1 MGAAGGQGPRP
12 TMLARARRRVR
23 EPARATTVAHGR
35 SPPRALHVLALAL
48 CAAVATARA
57 AEPECRATSGERTL
71 PLVELY
77 TSEGCSSCPPADR
90 WFARLPVGPGA
101 AMPLAFHVDYW
112 DRLGWPDRFA
122 RAEWSARQ
130 QAIAR
135 DARTAVVFTPQV
147 LLQGRDFAAWRG
159 AEAARALAQA
169 ASIPARADIAI
180 DASPGGAVVA
190 VVATARVRDAA
201 QWSGARLVV
210 AYVDSGHV
218 TEVRRGENAGATLV
232 HDHVVRALVAGGAA
246 DASGALR
253 LEATFELPAD
263 AGRDPRLVAFVE
275 RGATREVLQA
285 LPLALERCG
294 RRGA

>member
-1 MGAAGGQGPRP
+1 MDI
-12 TMLARARRRVR
+12 TARA
-23 EPARATTVAHGR
+23 
-35 SPPRALHVLALAL
+35 SHVLAFAL
-48 CAAVATARA
+48 CAAVATAGA
-57 AEPECRATSGERTL
+57 TEPACRATSDVRTL

-90 WFARLPVGPGA
+90 WLAATFAADGA
-101 AMPLAFHVDYW
+101 PAVALAFHVDYW

-159 AEAARALAQA
+159 AEAARALAKA

-180 DASPGGAVVA
+180 AASPGGAVVA

-210 AYVDSGHV
+210 AYVDSGHA
-218 TEVRRGENAGATLV
+218 TEVRRGENAGVTLV
-232 HDHVVRALVAGGAA
+232 HDHVVRALVTGDAA
-246 DASGALR
+246 DESGALR
-253 LEATFELPAD
+253 LEATLARPAD
-263 AGRDPRLVAFVE
+263 VGRDPRLVAFVE
-275 RGATREVLQA
+275 RGATRDVLQA
-285 LPLALERCG
+285 LVLPLERCG
-294 RRGA
+294 R

>member
-1 MGAAGGQGPRP
+1 MDI
-12 TMLARARRRVR
+12 TARASR
-23 EPARATTVAHGR
+23 
-35 SPPRALHVLALAL
+35 VLAFAL

-57 AEPECRATSGERTL
+57 AEPECRATSGERMF

-90 WFARLPVGPGA
+90 WLSRVRATGYGA
-101 AMPLAFHVDYW
+101 DVAALAFHVDYW

-130 QAIAR
+130 QAIAH
-135 DARTAVVFTPQV
+135 DARTSVVFTPQV

-159 AEAARALAQA
+159 AEALRALAQA

-180 DASPGGAVVA
+180 DARPEGAGVA

-201 QWSGARLVV
+201 QRSGAQLVV

-218 TEVRRGENAGATLV
+218 TEVRRGENAGVTLV

-246 DASGALR
+246 VASGALR
-253 LEATFELPAD
+253 LEATFERPAD

-275 RGATREVLQA
+275 RSATRDVLQA
-285 LPLALERCG
+285 LALPLERCG
-294 RRGA
+294 R

>member
-1 MGAAGGQGPRP
+1 MAG
-12 TMLARARRRVR
+12 T
-23 EPARATTVAHGR
+23 
-35 SPPRALHVLALAL
+35 PRALHVLALAL

-90 WFARLPVGPGA
+90 WLSRALAAGNDAGPA
-101 AMPLAFHVDYW
+101 ALAFHVDYW

-180 DASPGGAVVA
+180 DASPGGTAVA

>member
-1 MGAAGGQGPRP
+1 MRWLAAVIVTACSTADG
-12 TMLARARRRVR
+12 RV
-23 EPARATTVAHGR
+23 PA
-35 SPPRALHVLALAL
+35 SPPPRAADPP
-48 CAAVATARA
+48 AAAGVVVA
-57 AEPECRATSGERTL
+57 ELFTSQ
-71 PLVELY
+71 
-77 TSEGCSSCPPADR
+77 GCSSCPPAERVLSELARDR
-90 WFARLPVGPGA
+90 ADVIA
-101 AMPLAFHVDYW
+101 LAFHVDYW

-159 AEAARALAQA
+159 AEALRALAQA

-180 DASPGGAVVA
+180 DASPGGTVVA
-190 VVATARVRDAA
+190 FVATARVRDAA

-218 TEVRRGENAGATLV
+218 TEVRRGENAGVALA
-232 HDHVVRALVAGGAA
+232 HDHVVRALLAGGSA

-285 LPLALERCG
+285 LPLALGRCG
-294 RRGA
+294 RRGAAGGTASG

>member
-1 MGAAGGQGPRP
+1 MDI
-12 TMLARARRRVR
+12 TARA
-23 EPARATTVAHGR
+23 
-35 SPPRALHVLALAL
+35 SYVLAFAL
-48 CAAVATARA
+48 CAAVATAGA
-57 AEPECRATSGERTL
+57 TEPACRATSGERTL

-77 TSEGCSSCPPADR
+77 TSEGCSSCTPADR
-90 WFARLPVGPGA
+90 WLSRELASGNDVGA
-101 AMPLAFHVDYW
+101 AALAFHVDYW

-159 AEAARALAQA
+159 AEAMRAFAQA

-180 DASPGGAVVA
+180 DAIAGGAVVA
-190 VVATARVRDAA
+190 VVATARIRDAVQA
-201 QWSGARLVV
+201 RGARLLV
-210 AYVDSGHV
+210 AYVDSGHA
-218 TEVRRGENAGATLV
+218 TEVRRGENAGVTLV
-232 HDHVVRALVAGGAA
+232 HDHVVRALVTGDAA

-253 LEATFELPAD
+253 LEATLSRPAD

-275 RGATREVLQA
+275 RGATRDVLQA
-285 LPLALERCG
+285 LVLPLDRCG
-294 RRGA
+294 R